1 MLVVARW
8 YPSHDDPGS
17 GSFVS
22 DEVVALRAAGIDVV
36 VASWENADLRAR
48 GDDAAFLGRQA
59 VDAWAPAVADGRAAS
74 RPRGWGA
81 GVPVARIP
89 VVHPGGRLPARAS
102 VEAHAAL
109 LVPFATALAER
120 WPFDV
125 VHAHVGIPD
134 GAAAAEVASILRVPL
149 VVTEHASSA
158 PESLAEEEAREVY
171 RGLGAP
177 GRRVVAVSRTLA
189 SRLEAPLG
197 LDAGVIP
204 VVPNI
209 IRFDD
214 FPLGAAADRD
224 PDELLWVGARRE
236 HKGMDVLLRSV
247 ALAREHR
254 PGLHL
259 RLIGRA
265 PDALTEERW
274 RDLAHAVGLDG
285 AVSFEPPA
293 DRAGVAV
300 AMRRAGLFVHPSP
313 FETFG
318 MVAAE
323 ALASGL
329 PVAARRSGG
338 VEEVLAGQAA
348 GAELADGDDAEALAE
363 AVLRLR
369 SRLAE
374 IDPAEIRATV
384 IGRFPTAATIE
395 AILGHARDA
404 AAELS
409 GAAGPATGGGT
420 TGKVRAGE
428 PPALAGAPPALAG
441 APAALDQPPA
451 ALDQPPARP
460 AGGTSGAGEPPP
472 DVLVVALRRVVA
484 ARRVGALP
492 PALAAQLTILTTVG
506 RDERGTALPEGA
518 RWIEVDPDAPFA
530 ARLAALGGMP
540 DAGRTVVARLTDACL
555 HPRRTFLRR
564 QLLAVDA
571 ASRRAAAERAAIVAA
586 WRAIPADA
594 GGGRAVVVAVGADD
608 AVAATRAI
616 GESDVLAPGG
626 LRWLADAWDAAGRP

>member
-1 MLVVARW
+1 MPGLRRSRTFAPSRGPGRGAR
-8 YPSHDDPGS
+8 
-17 GSFVS
+17 
-22 DEVVALRAAGIDVV
+22 AC
-36 VASWENADLRAR
+36 
-48 GDDAAFLGRQA
+48 
-59 VDAWAPAVADGRAAS
+59 
-74 RPRGWGA
+74 
-81 GVPVARIP
+81 RIP
-89 VVHPGGRLPARAS
+89 AVHPGGRLPARAS
-102 VEAHAAL
+102 VEVHAAL
-109 LVPFATALAER
+109 LVPFATALAAR
-120 WPFDV
+120 WPFDM

-158 PESLAEEEAREVY
+158 PEALAEEEARQVY
-171 RGLGAP
+171 RGLRGP

-197 LDAGVIP
+197 LDAGAIP
-204 VVPNI
+204 VVPNV

-236 HKGMDVLLRSV
+236 HKGMNVLIRAV
-247 ALAREHR
+247 ALARERR

-265 PDALTEERW
+265 PDALTEGLW
-274 RDLAHAVGLDG
+274 RDLAHEAGLDG

-293 DRAGVAV
+293 DRAGVAA

-374 IDPAEIRATV
+374 IDAAAIRATV
-384 IGRFPTAATIE
+384 IGRLPTAATIG
-395 AILGHARDA
+395 AILGQARDA

-409 GAAGPATGGGT
+409 GTDGPATSSAT
-420 TGKVRAGE
+420 TGTAPAEE
-428 PPALAGAPPALAG
+428 PAALAG
-441 APAALDQPPA
+441 APAAPA
-451 ALDQPPARP
+451 GAPATLDQPPARP
-460 AGGTSGAGEPPP
+460 AEGAPGAGEPLP

-484 ARRVGALP
+484 ARRVAALP
-492 PALAAQLTILTTVG
+492 PALAARLTVLTTVE
-506 RDERGTALPEGA
+506 RDERVVALPDGA
-518 RWIEVDPDAPFA
+518 FA

-540 DAGRTVVARLTDACL
+540 DAGRTVGARLADACL

-571 ASRRAAAERAAIVAA
+571 ATRRAAAERAAIVAA
-586 WRAIPADA
+586 WRAIPADG

-608 AVAATRAI
+608 VVAATQAI
-616 GESDVLAPGG
+616 GKSDVLAPGG